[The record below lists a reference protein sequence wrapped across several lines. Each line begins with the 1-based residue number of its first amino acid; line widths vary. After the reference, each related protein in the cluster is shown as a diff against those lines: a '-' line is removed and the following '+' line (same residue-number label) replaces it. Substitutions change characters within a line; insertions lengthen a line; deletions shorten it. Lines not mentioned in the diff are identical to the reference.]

1 MNQECK
7 ICCFEFKSY
16 RSLSLHIVQTHKI
29 SSKNYYDK
37 YLKKK
42 DEGICSECG
51 KETKF
56 SNINSGYVKHCSLK
70 CSNSSSVVKDKKTQ
84 SNLKKYGVTHAM
96 KLEKFKDKYKHSF
109 IETYGTD
116 NPSKLEEV
124 LSKKRISSIEKYGF
138 SHPCKS
144 QEIKD
149 KIIQTCL
156 DKYNVDN
163 PMKVRKFKDKLKQT
177 CLKKYGVEN
186 PSQREEWRLKMSRS
200 QASYMLSFVKN
211 PSKPQVELYCLVKS
225 LHKDTILNFPS
236 KGKSGKSYSLDVAI
250 PSLKIDI
257 EYDESYW
264 HPDQEKDKIRQE
276 DLEKLGWKFL
286 RYRDYIPTLEELIL
300 DIQSLL

>member
-124 LSKKRISSIEKYGF
+124 LSKKCISSIEKYGF

-149 KIIQTCL
+149 KI
-156 DKYNVDN
+156 
-163 PMKVRKFKDKLKQT
+163 
-177 CLKKYGVEN
+177 
-186 PSQREEWRLKMSRS
+186 
-200 QASYMLSFVKN
+200 
-211 PSKPQVELYCLVKS
+211 
-225 LHKDTILNFPS
+225 
-236 KGKSGKSYSLDVAI
+236 SYSLI
-250 PSLKIDI
+250 GKMSGENNPMYGKIGEESPMFGKI
-257 EYDESYW
+257 HSDES
-264 HPDQEKDKIRQE
+264 KKKISESKKGKKRKPFTE
-276 DLEKLGWKFL
+276 ETKRKMAEARRGRKFP
-286 RYRDYIPTLEELIL
+286 RIP
-300 DIQSLL
+300 